1 VSVPRSLGALV
12 LALGLAAPAAHA
24 TMMVKP
30 MTLDEVT
37 AESKHVVH
45 GVVTSVVSDR
55 DEHGVPSTWTTFEVA
70 ETLKGDSARTLTIKQ
85 YGVASPLP
93 DGTLTRLSGM
103 PRYEVGEEVVLFL
116 RGASRRGFTSPVGL
130 GQGTYRVRRGNGRA
144 MPEVRG
150 DAGAPAPRDLAT
162 FVAKVRGTARAQEA
176 K

>member
-1 VSVPRSLGALV
+1 MSLGRYLGG
-12 LALGLAAPAAHA
+12 LALAVGLAAPAAHA

-45 GVVTSVVSDR
+45 GVVTSVVSER
-55 DEHGVPSTWTTFEVA
+55 DEHGLPATWTTFAVA
-70 ETLKGDSARTLTIKQ
+70 ETLKGAAAHTLTIKQ
-85 YGVASPLP
+85 YGVARPLA

-130 GQGTYRVRRGNGRA
+130 GQGTYRVKRRDGRTT
-144 MPEVRG
+144 PEVRG
-150 DAGAPAPRDLAT
+150 DDGTAAPQDLAA
-162 FVAKVRGTARAQEA
+162 FVGKVKAKARAQESR
-176 K
+176 